1 MAYMLELSCIVITTS
16 HPSVAGIFKSRM
28 LKMESTRTALFL
40 TSPSAAHGTHYIC
53 NNSAAAL
60 YFMIFIHRFMSELLG
75 MLKIP
80 IVLIFVALGQIL
92 M

>member
-1 MAYMLELSCIVITTS
+1 
-16 HPSVAGIFKSRM
+16 
-28 LKMESTRTALFL
+28 MESTRTALFL
-40 TSPSAAHGTHYIC
+40 TSPSAARGRHTPFLQQLCSGIVHV
-53 NNSAAAL
+53 L
-60 YFMIFIHRFMSELLG
+60 HDFIHRFMSELLG

>member
-1 MAYMLELSCIVITTS
+1 MHCDINFTRNRCRYFQVEDAKDGVYADRALS
-16 HPSVAGIFKSRM
+16 H
-28 LKMESTRTALFL
+28 L
-40 TSPSAAHGTHYIC
+40 TLCCTWY
-53 NNSAAAL
+53 AL
-60 YFMIFIHRFMSELLG
+60 YLQQLCSGIVFHDFIRRFMSELLG